1 MAIKVTA
8 QDYLTKSETKF
19 RKFKRE
25 WESFTREVPDKVFNI
40 FKNGIRPSVSSR
52 SPGYGQIN
60 IYLTFEND
68 TDSVKYILKNI
79 LKKFRKKA
87 TRNLMR

>member
-25 WESFTREVPDKVFNI
+25 WESFTTQDFLNKI
-40 FKNGIRPSVSSR
+40 
-52 SPGYGQIN
+52 
-60 IYLTFEND
+60 
-68 TDSVKYILKNI
+68 
-79 LKKFRKKA
+79 
-87 TRNLMR
+87 